1 MSHCHR
7 ATMGLVAILGSLGM
21 WLPAGA
27 QEGVDPDRGTA
38 TSESS
43 ESRVKP
49 LRSGF
54 RGLETRAFGFGIYKE
69 TTQYRTR
76 KNYLQSGLG
85 AIVSY
90 DQAIRGPWSGG
101 LQARWGLW
109 EPRAGVL
116 AENGEAPQQTAPLAV
131 FSRIHFSPRLPF
143 LWGESFDGFVR
154 PFAVGGLGFVG
165 FFEERPSYRRSDAI
179 PSETAATYG
188 GGVRVVWPDTVALR
202 LSFERW
208 RGLRSFRVSALTW
221 QLEVQFGDVSAL

>member
-1 MSHCHR
+1 MMEWRAVYHCHR
-7 ATMGLVAILGSLGM
+7 ATAALVAIGHGLALS
-21 WLPAGA
+21 ASAAA
-27 QEGVDPDRGTA
+27 QE
-38 TSESS
+38 TSVPE

-54 RGLETRAFGFGIYKE
+54 RGLESRVLGFGTYKE

-76 KNYLQSGLG
+76 KRYVNPGVG

-101 LQARWGLW
+101 LQARWSLW
-109 EPRAGVL
+109 EPQEAALVDE
-116 AENGEAPQQTAPLAV
+116 AEAPEQTAPLAA
-131 FSRIHFSPRLPF
+131 FSRIQFSPRLPF
-143 LWGESFDGFVR
+143 LWGETFDGIVR

-165 FFEERPSYRRSDAI
+165 FFEARPTYRRSNAF

-188 GGVRVVWPDTVALR
+188 GGVRLVWPDTAALR